1 MLKGASKAEFL
12 NLIRPL
18 VRDILF
24 EHLDCAS
31 GLVKQPT
38 DTIERG
44 GFAATVGSNEAYE
57 FTWTNLKGDVLDSNK
72 PAELLA

>member
-1 MLKGASKAEFL
+1 MLEGASKAEFL

-18 VRDILF
+18 RRDVLF

-31 GLVKQPT
+31 GLVEQPA
-38 DTIERG
+38 DTVECG
-44 GFAATVGSNEAYE
+44 GLAAAVRPDEAYE
-57 FTWTNLKGDVLDSNK
+57 LTRANFEGDVLNSNK